1 MVNQVNAEQ
10 TPKPVVTAKMPRPR
24 PRHDV
29 VKRLFL
35 LLAALS
41 GFLWVTLGAL
51 AGHGLFNAG
60 QHADFFDKAHRYQ
73 IVHTLALLALVSL
86 PPSWPL
92 LLCRT
97 AGFLWILGLFAFC
110 GSLYWMAFTA
120 TPDLRLVVP
129 VGGIAFLLGW
139 AMLFFAACWGE
150 RHGR

>member
-29 VKRLFL
+29 AKRLFL
-35 LLAALS
+35 LFAALN

-73 IVHTLALLALVSL
+73 IVHTLALLVLIALPQRLS
-86 PPSWPL
+86 P
-92 LLCRT
+92 LLCRS
-97 AGFLWILGLFAFC
+97 AGFLWLLGLFAFC
-110 GSLYWMAFTA
+110 GSLYAMAFVPTLDVR
-120 TPDLRLVVP
+120 PIVP

-139 AMLFFAACWGE
+139 AMLFFAACFGDSHA
-150 RHGR
+150 R

>member
-10 TPKPVVTAKMPRPR
+10 APKPVVTAKMPRPR

-29 VKRLFL
+29 AKRLFL
-35 LLAALS
+35 
-41 GFLWVTLGAL
+41 
-51 AGHGLFNAG
+51 
-60 QHADFFDKAHRYQ
+60 HRYQ

-97 AGFLWILGLFAFC
+97 VGFLWILGLFAFC
-110 GSLYWMAFTA
+110 GSLYWMAFTG